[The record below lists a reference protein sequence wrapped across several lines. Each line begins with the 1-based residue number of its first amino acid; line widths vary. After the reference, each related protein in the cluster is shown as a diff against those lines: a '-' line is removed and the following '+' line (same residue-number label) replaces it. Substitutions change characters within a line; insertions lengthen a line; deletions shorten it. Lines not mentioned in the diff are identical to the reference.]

1 MVSENLF
8 LCPYF
13 SHFYVKLRKEKES
26 ARERERKIEKEKER
40 ERERRITVNKI
51 GQLQPLNF

>member
-13 SHFYVKLRKEKES
+13 SHFYVKLG
-26 ARERERKIEKEKER
+26 KEKER
-40 ERERRITVNKI
+40 ERARLKKRKREREKEE
-51 GQLQPLNF
+51 